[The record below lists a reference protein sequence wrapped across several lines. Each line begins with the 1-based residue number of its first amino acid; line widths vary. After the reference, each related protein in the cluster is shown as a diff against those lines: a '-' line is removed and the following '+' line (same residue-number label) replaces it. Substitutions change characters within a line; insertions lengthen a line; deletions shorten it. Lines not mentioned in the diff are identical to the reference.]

1 MTSDPRPQSLTSERL
16 RVAVIGACY
25 YTAPARFAALAAAFV
40 RELLPDGFAVEQCF
54 VDMRSPSA
62 AARQGMATSWI
73 GSTGRYLD
81 ISAYAGAAE
90 VVGDHDLCLVLNDT
104 LFTKHPWRL
113 AARRLRALI
122 PTLTAFAEPAAAG
135 EVHAS
140 TDLLLLDV
148 RNPTRR
154 HLSTFCFLLNRAGF
168 TVFRELA
175 QTLPEDGSSRGIS
188 AWLDAQA
195 HPPLKHLLHVHLTGP
210 VSPWSWNGRLHQGA
224 ADDLVLRKAVTV
236 AFEYL
241 LSEQILRRGGVIL
254 PINVGLKYRVR
265 AKAAA
270 LYSRIGRK

>member
-1 MTSDPRPQSLTSERL
+1 MTCDTRPQPLTSERL

-25 YTAPARFAALAAAFV
+25 YTAPARFSALAGALV
-40 RELLPDGFAVEQCF
+40 RDLLPEGCAVEQCF
-54 VDMRSPSA
+54 VDMRSPA
-62 AARQGMATSWI
+62 AARQGTATSWI
-73 GSTGRYLD
+73 GSAGRYLD
-81 ISAYAGAAE
+81 ISAYASAAE
-90 VVGDHDLCLVLNDT
+90 VVGDQDLYLVLNDT

-140 TDLLLLDV
+140 TDLLLLDA

-168 TVFRELA
+168 TVFRRLA
-175 QTLPEDGSSRGIS
+175 QSLPEDGSARGIS
-188 AWLDAQA
+188 AWLDAHA
-195 HPPLKHLLHVHLTGP
+195 HRPLKHLLHVHLTGP
-210 VSPWSWNGRLHQGA
+210 ISPWSWKGRLHQGA

-241 LSEQILRRGGVIL
+241 LSEQILSSGGVIL
-254 PINVGLKYRVR
+254 PVNVGLKYRVS